1 MAASPPPRPDLPIVI
16 VGAGVAGAATAWHLR
31 RLGVA
36 SVLLLEAEDRVG
48 LHASGRN
55 AAIVRT
61 HPEAPQLERFF
72 EDGLRQLRALP
83 TGIYHPTGGVLLGTG
98 ADEAR
103 SHHAQLTGTGTHD
116 PDTGTVEGAA
126 LLDHL
131 VRDLPVRTRCR
142 VQSWAPGHDGVQV
155 ETNQG
160 PLEAHTLVLA
170 TGAWAG
176 PMGDLPLQ
184 ALNRHLFVS
193 AVDERIAADGPWV
206 WDEEADYYVRPYRGA
221 WMLCVCDETPA
232 PAGSQPVD
240 PAVARAL
247 LACLK
252 QHQPELADLAI
263 EQTWVG
269 QRTFAP
275 DRLPVVGFDPRMP
288 GLFHISALGGYGITL
303 CLSLGQLAAEVIL
316 GRTDVPPALRP
327 DRLLPAPTTS

>member
-1 MAASPPPRPDLPIVI
+1 MAAAPPPRPDLPIVI

-31 RLGVA
+31 RLGLGP
-36 SVLLLEAEDRVG
+36 VLLLEAEERVG

-61 HPEAPQLERFF
+61 HPEAPQLARFF
-72 EDGLRQLRALP
+72 EEGLRQLRALP
-83 TGIYHPTGGVLLGTG
+83 ADIYHPTGGLLIGPGT
-98 ADEAR
+98 DEAQTY
-103 SHHAQLTGTGTHD
+103 HPQLAGSGTHH
-116 PDTGTVEGAA
+116 PDTGTVEGAR

-142 VQSWAPGHDGVQV
+142 VESWAPSEHGLQV

-176 PMGDLPLQ
+176 AMADLPMTP
-184 ALNRHLFVS
+184 LNRHLFVS
-193 AVDERIAADGPWV
+193 AADDRITADGPWV

-221 WMLCVCDETPA
+221 WMLYICDETPA

-240 PAVARAL
+240 PAAARAL
-247 LACLK
+247 MTCLAR
-252 QHQPELADLAI
+252 HQPGLADCKI

-275 DRLPVVGFDPRMP
+275 DRLPVVGFDPRTP
-288 GLFHISALGGYGITL
+288 GLFHVGALGGYGITL
-303 CLSLGQLAAEVIL
+303 CLALGQLAAGVLL
-316 GRTDVPPALRP
+316 GRASVPPELRP
-327 DRLLPAPTTS
+327 DRLLPAQATN